1 LKMKADF
8 EGDPYTFSEN
18 LINAKATDYT
28 AFLDTGRF
36 KITSASP
43 ELFFKLQDGV
53 LTTKPMAG
61 TSRHGRWY
69 EEILAQAQWL
79 KHTKKNKHENNIIVK
94 AMKKRSEERRVGK
107 GCENIA

>member
-1 LKMKADF
+1 MKADF

-18 LINAKATDYT
+18 LINAQAADYT

-36 KITSASP
+36 KIASASP

-61 TSRHGRWY
+61 TDRKSTRLNSSHVATSYAVFCLKQKRKTAVTVPLQSRSRCR
-69 EEILAQAQWL
+69 QP
-79 KHTKKNKHENNIIVK
+79 
-94 AMKKRSEERRVGK
+94 R
-107 GCENIA
+107 